1 MVTVAF
7 TDSAGR
13 PVAGAVVSIAWAPG
27 EFPDIGMVT
36 DERGEIDVTAA
47 EAGTYEFVV
56 FRAGT
61 AYTVQTRITGP
72 DERVTVV
79 VD

>member
-13 PVAGAVVSIAWAPG
+13 PLVGAVVSVARAPG

-36 DERGEIDVTAA
+36 DERGEITIATA
-47 EAGTYEFVV
+47 EPGGFEFVV

-61 AYTVQTRITGP
+61 ARNVQTRISRT
-72 DERVTVV
+72 DERIALVV
-79 VD
+79 E

>member
-13 PVAGAVVSIAWAPG
+13 PVADAVVSIAWAPG

-36 DERGEIDVTAA
+36 DERGEIHVTAA
-47 EAGTYEFVV
+47 KAGTYEFVV
-56 FRAGT
+56 FQAGT
-61 AYTVQTRITGP
+61 AHTVQTRITGAN
-72 DERVTVV
+72 EHVTVV